1 MLANLVNGTTRWQKT
16 AIAVAV
22 DCASLPF
29 ALWCAVVL
37 RYGTFDADGALDV
50 EGVDF
55 AAFWPAFLVA
65 AVVGVTAFG
74 AVGLYRH
81 VVRYI
86 GWEAIGAIMK
96 GVSIATIAI
105 MALAYMLPMPGFPR
119 SAPLIFWVLSF
130 GYAAGTRF
138 AGRACVERVA
148 RRNAAPKRV
157 AIYGAGEAGAQ
168 LAHSLR
174 QDRGYRAVA
183 FIDPD
188 PRKQRGVI
196 HGLTVHPV
204 EALPKLI
211 AQQLV
216 SHVFV
221 ALPGA
226 AETVRREVVERLEPY
241 RVHVRLLSGWVGR
254 DGLGGLRDIDI
265 GDLLGRNEVSPF
277 PHLLRGSV
285 TDRVVL
291 VTGAG
296 GSIGSELCRQIAP
309 LRPRKLVLL
318 DHNEFALF
326 RLERE
331 LKRGDHAPAVPVLG
345 SVLDRPLM
353 ERCLRIHQVDTVYHA
368 AAYKHVSLVEN
379 NVAQGIQNNTFGT
392 LCATEAA
399 AKAGVSR
406 FILISTDKAVRTRS
420 VMGASK
426 RLAEMVVQAQ
436 QKRSN
441 GTRFAVVRFG
451 NVLVSSGSVVP
462 LFLEQIDKGG
472 PVTVTHP
479 AATRYFMTLSEA
491 AGLVLQAA
499 SLGAG
504 GEVFVLDMGNPV
516 NIHDLARKTIRL
528 RGHTV
533 RDEANP
539 RGDIAIKFI
548 GLRPGEKLR
557 EDLVTGDAAGTEHP
571 KILRTA
577 EHHKPWGELRPALE
591 TLRQACDAFDFQ
603 AIRSTIEAVV
613 EGADLAELAEAER
626 PGPERPD
633 NVVPMRP
640 REPAE
645 GT

>member
-1 MLANLVNGTTRWQKT
+1 MLVDLVNGTSRWQKV

-22 DCASLPF
+22 DCAILPF

-37 RYGTFDADGALDV
+37 RYGALNTA
-50 EGVDF
+50 GVNLR
-55 AAFWPAFLVA
+55 AFWPAFLVA
-65 AVVGVTAFG
+65 AVVGVLAFG

-86 GWEAIGAIMK
+86 GWEAIGAVMK

-105 MALAYMLPMPGFPR
+105 VALAYMLPMPGFPR
-119 SAPLIFWVLSF
+119 SAPVIFWVLSF

-138 AGRACVERVA
+138 AGRAWVERMA
-148 RRNAAPKRV
+148 RRDAAPKRV

-168 LAHSLR
+168 LAHRLR
-174 QDRGYRAVA
+174 QDRDYRAVA

-188 PRKQRGVI
+188 PRRQRGVI
-196 HGLTVHPV
+196 RGLTVYPL
-204 EALPKLI
+204 EALSGLV
-211 AQQLV
+211 AEQLV

-226 AETVRREVVERLEPY
+226 SDTVRREVIERLEPY
-241 RVHVRLLSGWVGR
+241 RVRVRLLSDWIGR

-265 GDLLGRNEVSPF
+265 GDLLGRTEVSPF

-285 TDRVVL
+285 AGRVVL

-309 LRPRKLVLL
+309 LGPRKLVLL

-331 LKRGDHAPAVPVLG
+331 LKRSGDAPAVAVLG

-353 ERCLRIHQVDTVYHA
+353 ERCLRLHQVDTIYHA
-368 AAYKHVSLVEN
+368 AAYKHVNLVEN

-392 LCATEAA
+392 LCAAEAA

-426 RLAEMVVQAQ
+426 RLAELVVQAQ
-436 QKRSN
+436 QAHASD
-441 GTRFAVVRFG
+441 TRFAVVRFG

-499 SLGAG
+499 SLAAG
-504 GEVFVLDMGNPV
+504 GEVFVLDMGKPV

-528 RGHTV
+528 RGYSV

-539 RGDIAIKFI
+539 NGDIGIKFI

-557 EDLVTGDAAGTEHP
+557 EELLSGDAAGTEHP

-577 EHHKPWGELRPALE
+577 EHPKPWDELRPALE
-591 TLRQACDAFDFQ
+591 TLRRACDAFDFR
-603 AIRSTIEAVV
+603 AIRSAIEAVV
-613 EGADLAELAEAER
+613 EGADLAEFAEAER
-626 PGPERPD
+626 PERLERSD
-633 NVVPMRP
+633 NVVHMRRP
-640 REPAE
+640 EPAE
-645 GT
+645 GPR